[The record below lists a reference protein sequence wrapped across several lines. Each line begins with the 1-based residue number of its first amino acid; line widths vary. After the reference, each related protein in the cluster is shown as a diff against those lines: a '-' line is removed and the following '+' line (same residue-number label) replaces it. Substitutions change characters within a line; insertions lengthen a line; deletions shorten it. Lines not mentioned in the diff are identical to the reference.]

1 MKGHPQA
8 RTLPRYDGTDVCLVP
23 PPCCEFLS
31 NCLRAIDLLCQASPA
46 KRRYV
51 VLLQDLVGNS
61 SRWPLT
67 LQRLVFAQKHLTNPE
82 RFTVMVFLY
91 RNGVD
96 PALIREFFL
105 DCYFFDA
112 AAWRQI
118 NFVLD
123 RLENGARWRQ
133 WNVVLQRSI

>member
-1 MKGHPQA
+1 MVVSEWVCKKWSAWRGGPQ
-8 RTLPRYDGTDVCLVP
+8 
-23 PPCCEFLS
+23 CCEFLS